1 MVASIASHRFRNL
14 MIQTYLAAI
23 SICAASLLV
32 GNALLALVGWRSWS
46 WLEPGVGF
54 AALMAGGGVAS
65 WASGNGTAVAAT
77 FVVLLVAAAAV
88 SLRRPRGWPTGRWQA
103 AGVAALLLA
112 ALALP
117 FAVAG
122 HWEVLGDQGI
132 PAQLH
137 GAEWLQGTA
146 ARPAADGVLGPESV
160 AVAVAMIP
168 GVQLEQAFLGELFAV
183 AVLSGLTALG
193 AVGHLDP
200 ARRTLAASMVAL
212 AYLSACFFALAAIR
226 TTAEA
231 LFVLTVGVALLQVEW
246 RMAPGESPGGGLP
259 GEKAPW
265 RTALPPAA
273 LAAGVIFSNGVVGLL
288 WPAAIVAR
296 WSLNRPAVR
305 RALRPRSLLALL
317 RRPGVVGIAVVIL
330 ASLAL
335 LPTSIAPFSLDRVAA
350 TNLGAPVSPIAALG
364 IWPHESYPLEGAYE
378 FADWAAAVVAAT
390 AVFVALLWWL
400 RRREAAVPVAFGVS
414 SVIYLLQPLFEGQYT
429 RAQALAIVAPV
440 AMLVAVRPLLEETGA
455 RATPLRRV
463 GPLTRRRA
471 SPALRRFAWTL
482 LATAFIGAAAYSSW
496 LALAHP
502 PPCRPS
508 PIQAAHGAFRER
520 HVSNAQTLPLPSR
533 CATIALVNTVVSR

>member
-1 MVASIASHRFRNL
+1 
-14 MIQTYLAAI
+14 MIQTYLAAV

-32 GNALLALVGWRSWS
+32 GNALLALAGWQSWS
-46 WLEPGVGF
+46 WLEPGLGF
-54 AALMAGGGVAS
+54 AALMAGGGVVS
-65 WASGNGTAVAAT
+65 WASGNGAAVAAT
-77 FVVLLVAAAAV
+77 LIVLLLAAAAM
-88 SLRRPRGWPTGRWQA
+88 SLRRRRGWPTGRWQA
-103 AGVAALLLA
+103 AAVAALVFA

-122 HWEVLGDQGI
+122 HWEMLADQGVT
-132 PAQLH
+132 AQLH

-146 ARPAADGVLGPESV
+146 ARPTADNVLGPESV
-160 AVAVAMIP
+160 AVAVGAIP

-212 AYLSACFFALAAIR
+212 AYLSACFFVLAAIR
-226 TTAEA
+226 TTVEA
-231 LFVLTVGVALLQVEW
+231 LFVLTVGVALLQVER
-246 RMAPGESPGGGLP
+246 RMAAGESPGAGPP

-265 RTALPPAA
+265 RTALAPAA
-273 LAAGVIFSNGVVGLL
+273 LGAGAIFSNGIVGLL

-305 RALRPRSLLALL
+305 RALRPRSLPALL
-317 RRPGVVGIAVVIL
+317 RRPGVGIALVLL

-335 LPTSIAPFSLDRVAA
+335 LAISLAPSGLNRFATTS
-350 TNLGAPVSPIAALG
+350 LGAPVSPIAALG
-364 IWPHESYPLEGAYE
+364 IWPHDSYPLQGGYG
-378 FADWAAAVVAAT
+378 FADWAAAMVAVT
-390 AVFVALLWWL
+390 AVVIALLWWL

-440 AMLVAVRPLLEETGA
+440 AMLIAVRPLLEETGA

-471 SPALRRFAWTL
+471 SPTLRRLAWTL

-502 PPCRPS
+502 
-508 PIQAAHGAFRER
+508 A
-520 HVSNAQTLPLPSR
+520 LPSLADSGGAW
-533 CATIALVNTVVSR
+533 CF